1 MGIVEGKFK
10 FPVLITT
17 NSAKETMDFA
27 KELGEIITPF
37 ELIAFFGDLGAG
49 KTAFIKGF
57 ARSFGVEEY
66 VCSPTFSI
74 VNEYIYDGL
83 KKIVHCDMYR
93 IFDEEELYGAG
104 YFDMLKDKNAIVLIE
119 WSENIKNFLPKSYI
133 KVKIDV
139 LDENKRK
146 ISVSRE
152 ID

>member
-10 FPVLITT
+10 FPVSIIT
-17 NSAKETMDFA
+17 NSANETMNFA
-27 KELGEIITPF
+27 QELGELITPF

-57 ARSFGVEEY
+57 AKSFGVEEY

-74 VNEYIYDGL
+74 VNEYVYDRL

-119 WSENIKNFLPKSYI
+119 WSENVVDFLPKSYI

-139 LDENKRK
+139 LGENKRK
-146 ISVSRE
+146 INVSRE

>member
-1 MGIVEGKFK
+1 MGVDEKKFK
-10 FPVLITT
+10 FPVSIVT

-27 KELGEIITPF
+27 KELGKVVFPF
-37 ELIAFFGDLGAG
+37 ELIAFFGNLGAG

-57 ARSFGVEEY
+57 AKSFGVEEF

-83 KKIVHCDMYR
+83 KKIIHCDMYR
-93 IFDEEELYGAG
+93 ISDEEELYGAG

-119 WSENIKNFLPKSYI
+119 WSENIVNFLPKSYI

-139 LDENKRK
+139 LGENKRK
-146 ISVSRE
+146 INVSRE